1 MQGLR
6 KDFVLMTRH
15 PEGVGMTQIDPYFV
29 EPRDAAAEPEIS
41 DAKQRV
47 LETAE
52 RLFMER
58 GYAAITLRD
67 LAEALGIRQA
77 SLYYH
82 FPAGKE
88 QLYIEVVTRV
98 FERHRAGMEGAIHAA
113 APQLREALLAAA
125 EWLGSQPSI
134 NFLGMMHADLPVLSQ
149 EGAQRVSRAAYAA
162 MFGPLREAFRA
173 AQTRGEAHVDNPDL
187 LAGFFISLMDGITFS
202 LTQQNSLPRR
212 VLVEAAVDLVLYGIV
227 GRGGPQ
233 SQSVA

>member
-1 MQGLR
+1 M
-6 KDFVLMTRH
+6 K
-15 PEGVGMTQIDPYFV
+15 QIDPYFV
-29 EPRDAAAEPEIS
+29 EPRELVAEPEIS

-52 RLFMER
+52 RLFMEK

-98 FERHRAGMEGAIHAA
+98 FERHRAGMEAAIKA
-113 APQLREALLAAA
+113 APPRLRDGLLAVAA
-125 EWLGSQPSI
+125 WFGSQPAV
-134 NFLGMMHADLPVLSQ
+134 NFLGMMHADLPVLSR
-149 EGAQRVSRAAYAA
+149 EGAQRVSRTAYEA
-162 MFGPLREAFRA
+162 MFGPLRDLFLA
-173 AQTRGEAHVDNPDL
+173 AQARGEARVDNPDL

-202 LTQQNSLPRR
+202 LTQQSHLPRQ
-212 VLVEAAVDLVLYGIV
+212 VLVETAVDLLLHGIT
-227 GRGGPQ
+227 PQ
-233 SQSVA
+233 SQ